1 MENSRAIKFLLDRG
15 ARVFATLTSTNY
27 CVSPL
32 VQGGLEIPCRVEIFM
47 SPNAKK
53 NELIV
58 IFRKY
63 VDVLYYEREDS
74 NTVGSFEE
82 KEEDVSERQS
92 THKIKKLPKIKQSDQ
107 KSGSIRSTSKASHK
121 GIHSFFVSKL
131 KTPTKKPTSKKER
144 KKEVL

>member
-1 MENSRAIKFLLDRG
+1 MDINSGATVGHLPMENSWAIKFLLDRG

-47 SPNAKK
+47 SPTIKN
-53 NELIV
+53 NELID

-63 VDVLYYEREDS
+63 MDVLYYEREDS
-74 NTVGSFEE
+74 NMVGSFVE

-92 THKIKKLPKIKQSDQ
+92 IHKIKKSQKINQSDQ
-107 KSGSIRSTSKASHK
+107 KSGSIRSTSKVSHK
-121 GIHSFFVSKL
+121 DIFTCLF
-131 KTPTKKPTSKKER
+131 
-144 KKEVL
+144 